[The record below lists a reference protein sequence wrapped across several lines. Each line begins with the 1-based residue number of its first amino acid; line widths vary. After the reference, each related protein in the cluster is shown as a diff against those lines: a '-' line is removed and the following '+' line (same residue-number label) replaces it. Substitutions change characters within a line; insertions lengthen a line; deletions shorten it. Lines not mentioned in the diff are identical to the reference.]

1 MRRYRSLVP
10 LEFLR
15 ARCLRSPQGFV
26 LHSIKR
32 DITFHGKAAQEWLPG
47 VDVGSFRSSGQTR
60 NGAGR
65 AGISDCGR
73 SAGVKGVKL
82 KRAGQIKGVQIKG
95 VQIKGVSKLK
105 GSAN

>member
-32 DITFHGKAAQEWLPG
+32 DIPFYGKAAPEWLPG
-47 VDVGSFRSSGQTR
+47 VDVGSF
-60 NGAGR
+60 
-65 AGISDCGR
+65 
-73 SAGVKGVKL
+73 
-82 KRAGQIKGVQIKG
+82 
-95 VQIKGVSKLK
+95 
-105 GSAN
+105 